1 MFDKLT
7 SMQIFISV
15 AHAGSFV
22 RAAEQHNISAAMV
35 TRHIQRLEEHLQLK
49 LLQRST
55 RRLEL
60 TRSGGEYLQTCEKI
74 LTNLAEAESNML
86 RDQNE
91 VKGKIRLAMPSVL
104 GQKYLLPQLQQ
115 FQHLHPQIEL
125 EIQISDERSD
135 LLKEQLDLILRFG
148 MQVEPYLIA
157 RPLLAKVEM
166 VVAASPAYSQ
176 KYGLPGSLD
185 DLSQHNC
192 LGCSQSEIAGP
203 QLWHFSQNRQVQICG
218 NSRSN
223 NGLILID
230 LALNG
235 LGVIYQPRLAI
246 DAHLARG
253 ELVEAHLDVA
263 GYQDSQLNLVYS
275 KDQYIP
281 KKLRT
286 LIDFILEKSSAYST
300 N

>member
-22 RAAEQHNISAAMV
+22 RAAEQHHISAAMV
-35 TRHIQRLEEHLQLK
+35 TRHIQRLEQHLQLK

-60 TRSGGEYLQTCEKI
+60 TRSGAEYLQTCEKI
-74 LTNLAEAESNML
+74 LTNLAETESNLL
-86 RDQNE
+86 RDQTE

-115 FQHLHPQIEL
+115 FQHLYPQIEL

-166 VVAASPAYSQ
+166 VVAASPAYWQ

-192 LGCSQSEIAGP
+192 LGCSQSEIAGA

-253 ELVEAHLDVA
+253 ELVEARLDVA
-263 GYQDSQLNLVYS
+263 GYQDSQLNLVYI

-286 LIDFILEKSSAYST
+286 LIDFILEKSSTYST

>member
-7 SMQIFISV
+7 SMQIFMSV

-22 RAAEQHNISAAMV
+22 RAAEQHQISAAMV
-35 TRHIQRLEEHLQLK
+35 TRHIQRLEQHLQLK

-60 TRSGGEYLQTCEKI
+60 TRSGAEYLHTCEKI
-74 LTNLAEAESNML
+74 LNDLGEAESNLL
-86 RDQNE
+86 RDQTE
-91 VKGKIRLAMPSVL
+91 VQGKIRLAMPSVL

-115 FQHLHPQIEL
+115 FQRLYPHIEL

-157 RPLLAKVEM
+157 RPLLPKVDM
-166 VVAASPAYSQ
+166 VVAASPAYWQ
-176 KYGLPGSLD
+176 RHGLPGSLD
-185 DLSQHNC
+185 ELRQHNC

-203 QLWHFSQNRQVQICG
+203 QFWQFSQNRQVQISG
-218 NSRSN
+218 NSKSN
-223 NGLILID
+223 SGLILID
-230 LALNG
+230 LALAG
-235 LGVIYQPRLAI
+235 LGVIYQPRVAI
-246 DAHLARG
+246 EAHLARG
-253 ELVEAHLDVA
+253 ELLEAQLDIP

-275 KDQYIP
+275 KDPYIP

-286 LIDFILEKSSAYST
+286 LIDYILEQSTVYSM